1 MDFYEEVARKL
12 IGIEVELSK
21 KAKGFPVGYTTG
33 KARIKRYLLKQ
44 RFNVTSNFQLES
56 IKDALLELGY
66 CLVELDYSSD
76 LFLLNIKNF
85 TMNTRVIG
93 NEEID
98 SFEKTAVETSRQFL
112 TARKAQEQKVQNET
126 AQNT

>member
-12 IGIEVELSK
+12 IGIEVELSR

-44 RFNVTSNFQLES
+44 RFNVTSNFQLDS
-56 IKDALLELGY
+56 LKDALLELGY
-66 CLVELDYSSD
+66 CLIELDYSSD
-76 LFLLNIKNF
+76 LFLINLKNF

-93 NEEID
+93 NDEID
-98 SFEKTAVETSRQFL
+98 SFGNTAIETARQFL
-112 TARKAQEQKVQNET
+112 IARKAQEQRGQNET
-126 AQNT
+126 AQNN

>member
-21 KAKGFPVGYTTG
+21 KAKGFPLGYTTG

-44 RFNVTSNFQLES
+44 RFSITSNFQLES
-56 IKDALLELGY
+56 LKDALLELGY

-76 LFLLNIKNF
+76 LFLLNLKNF

-93 NEEID
+93 NDEID
-98 SFEKTAVETSRQFL
+98 SFENTAIETARQFL
-112 TARKAQEQKVQNET
+112 TARKTQEQKGKDET